1 MKKLKKLLIKLKIG
15 LIEPFN
21 PYYGLEHIVNEECH
35 TLEEW
40 KLINSKKSKLQK
52 VYENLIYDLYYY
64 TYKKPILFIINIILG
79 IRNLIWFFKV
89 IFNYRANDSYYE
101 YEILKRIF
109 DLRIKKLSNGIE
121 PDYEGSEEDLKTLIE
136 MREYLYKINDNSID
150 HNEKEIKKFFDLYK
164 KKGSKIWW

>member
-1 MKKLKKLLIKLKIG
+1 MKKLKKLLIKIKIG

-21 PYYGLEHIVNEECH
+21 PYYGLDFIANEECH

-40 KLINSKKSKLQK
+40 KLIDSKKSKFQK
-52 VYENLIYDLYYY
+52 FYENLIYNLYYY
-64 TYKKPILFIINIILG
+64 IYKKPILFIINIILG

-89 IFNYRANDSYYE
+89 IFNYRVNDSCYE
-101 YEILKRIF
+101 YDLLIRVF
-109 DLRIKKLSNGIE
+109 DLRIKKLSNGLN

-136 MREYLYKINDNSID
+136 MRDLLKQISEDY
-150 HNEKEIKKFFDLYK
+150 NETKIKKFFDLYK

>member
-1 MKKLKKLLIKLKIG
+1 MKKLKKLLIKIKIG

-21 PYYGLEHIVNEECH
+21 PYYGLDFIANEECH

-40 KLINSKKSKLQK
+40 KLIDSKKSKFQK
-52 VYENLIYDLYYY
+52 FYENLIYNLYYY
-64 TYKKPILFIINIILG
+64 IYKKPILFIINIILG

-89 IFNYRANDSYYE
+89 VFDYRANDSCYE
-101 YEILKRIF
+101 YDLLIRVF
-109 DLRIKKLSNGIE
+109 DLRIKKLSNGLN

-136 MREYLYKINDNSID
+136 MRDLLKQISEDY
-150 HNEKEIKKFFDLYK
+150 NETKIKKFFDLYK